1 MSSPEQKT
9 FGEKMI
15 TVKDGAVG
23 WIIFNK
29 PERHNAMS
37 LDMWQ
42 AIPQILDLFE
52 QDPEIRVIVLKGA
65 GEKAFISGADISEFD
80 KLRSSAEAVAN
91 YDHVSHEASL
101 RLSHAKKP
109 TIAMIRG
116 YCIGGGLGVA
126 LSCDMRI
133 ASDGSRFAI
142 PAAKLGLGYRVSGLQ
157 PLVALIGP
165 AFAKEIIITARQFDS
180 AEALAMGLINRA
192 VGEDALASYVGD
204 YCRRIAENAPL
215 TISTAKRT
223 VDEVVRARTD
233 LDRELCERLVEEC
246 FSSEDYIEGRRAFM
260 EKRKPRFEGK

>member
-15 TVKDGAVG
+15 TEKDGAVG

-180 AEALAMGLINRA
+180 AEAAAMGLINRA
-192 VGEDALASYVGD
+192 VAPDELEAFVAG
-204 YCRRIAENAPL
+204 YCERITRNAPL
-215 TISTAKRT
+215 TILAAKRT
-223 VDEVVRARTD
+223 VDEIVRAPSD
-233 LDRELCERLVEEC
+233 LDHEMCERLVEEC
-246 FSSEDYIEGRRAFM
+246 FASEDYVEGRKAFM
-260 EKRKPRFEGK
+260 EKRKPEFKGR

>member
-1 MSSPEQKT
+1 
-9 FGEKMI
+9 MI
-15 TVKDGAVG
+15 AEKDGAVG
-23 WIIFNK
+23 WMIFNK
-29 PERHNAMS
+29 PERHNALS

-52 QDPEIRVIVLKGA
+52 EDPEIRVIVLKGA

-80 KLRSSAEAVAN
+80 KLRSSAEAVEN
-91 YDHVSHEASL
+91 YDQVSHEASL

-142 PAAKLGLGYRVSGLQ
+142 PAAKLGLGYRVTGLQ

-165 AFAKEIIITARQFDS
+165 SFAKEIIITARQFDS
-180 AEALAMGLINRA
+180 AEAVAMGLINRA
-192 VGEDALASYVGD
+192 VAPAELESYIAG
-204 YCRRIAENAPL
+204 YCERIARNAPMTML
-215 TISTAKRT
+215 AAKRV
-223 VDEVVRARTD
+223 VDEIVKAPSE
-233 LDRELCERLVEEC
+233 LDSKMCERLVEEC
-246 FSSEDYIEGRRAFM
+246 FASEDYVEGRKAFM
-260 EKRKPRFEGK
+260 EKRKPEFKGR